1 MLQHSDRS
9 ISETLKGVAERKE
22 DSTITVRK
30 PCKAGILR
38 VEIRESFVEIR
49 ESFVEIR
56 ESFEETREGFAETKV
71 DVAET
76 RVGVAETRVGVA
88 ETRVSVAETGE
99 SLKIKRNTAKED
111 KKRYE
116 RTIFS

>member
-1 MLQHSDRS
+1 MEDNAETMTGIAGTAIGVLQTPGKIGGDVTAFRQ
-9 ISETLKGVAERKE
+9 KYFRKE

-30 PCKAGILR
+30 PCRAGILR
-38 VEIRESFVEIR
+38 
-49 ESFVEIR
+49 VEIR

-99 SLKIKRNTAKED
+99 SLKIKRNT
-111 KKRYE
+111 Y
-116 RTIFS
+116 S